1 MEDSPAFGAIVAED
15 DHPVLLD
22 RLAVGFALGF
32 ALGGRAIFADLT
44 GLDDAVGELDTP
56 FPGRERAIGRGRVA
70 GRSEG
75 EHEDGNGGE
84 MKAWSEHEGL
94 LAAMLVRS
102 SLNY

>member
-32 ALGGRAIFADLT
+32 ALGGRASFADLT
-44 GLDDAVGELDTP
+44 GLDDAVGELDAP

-70 GRSEG
+70 GRSED
-75 EHEDGNGGE
+75 EHEEGGGGG
-84 MKAWSEHEGL
+84 MKAWIEHGGL
-94 LAAMLVRS
+94 LAEMVGCT
-102 SLNY
+102 SLD